1 MSGPLGGS
9 ISVLLLNPHL
19 MCAAALNNIFKLS
32 IKRSSVDIW
41 SAAIRE
47 NEMTG
52 ELKCVNGNVTC
63 NKH

>member
-19 MCAAALNNIFKLS
+19 MYAAALNNIYLS

-52 ELKCVNGNVTC
+52 ELKCVNVNVIFM
-63 NKH
+63 